1 MDRLDQLRDSVQ
13 HDSNDPVRLVT
24 LAAEYIIGGDPDQA
38 IPILHLALD
47 IDPSCVAAWEHLARC
62 HRLAGRPQEA
72 TTAAMQGLAI
82 SDEADDP
89 IGRDLFHQ
97 FLSQR
102 SEDQ

>member
-24 LAAEYIIGGDPDQA
+24 LAAEYFICGDPDQA

-62 HRLAGRPQEA
+62 HRIAGRPQEA
-72 TTAAMQGLAI
+72 TTAATQGLAI
-82 SDEADDP
+82 ADEADDP
-89 IGRDLFHQ
+89 IGRDLFRQ
-97 FLSQR
+97 FLSQGN
-102 SEDQ
+102 EDQ